1 MSSNGEV
8 ERVRRALLGRIVGGD
23 WPPGVRLPA
32 ETDLASELGCGR
44 STIREALGQL
54 AALGVVVSRRG
65 SGAHVLDWRR
75 EGSPALLPYYLG
87 VPAGLADA
95 PRMLRELLRMRRLL
109 AGEAVRLAARYGD
122 ADGIAAVRRML
133 ESSKQTTDPAV
144 HALRELDVFRGLVV
158 SSGIWPAVWFANAFW
173 GPMREL
179 HGLLAPIAGGPPA
192 DYDAAM
198 SRLVDLVA
206 ARDEAR
212 ALAHL
217 ERWLDKVDRELEGR
231 LVAAFGAEAPP
242 VRGGPAPGAKQPA
255 AHRTKPTVRTQ
266 GARR

>member
-1 MSSNGEV
+1 MSSSGEV

-109 AGEAVRLAARYGD
+109 AGEAVRLAARYGE
-122 ADGIAAVRRML
+122 AEGIAAVRRML
-133 ESSKQTTDPAV
+133 ESSKETTDPAQ

-192 DYDAAM
+192 DYDEAM

-206 ARDEAR
+206 ARDEMR

-217 ERWLDKVDRELEGR
+217 DRWLDKVDRELEGR
-231 LVAAFGAEAPP
+231 LVAAFGEGAPLARSTP
-242 VRGGPAPGAKQPA
+242 PPRPARPSS
-255 AHRTKPTVRTQ
+255 RRKPTHPDRA
-266 GARR
+266 GAR